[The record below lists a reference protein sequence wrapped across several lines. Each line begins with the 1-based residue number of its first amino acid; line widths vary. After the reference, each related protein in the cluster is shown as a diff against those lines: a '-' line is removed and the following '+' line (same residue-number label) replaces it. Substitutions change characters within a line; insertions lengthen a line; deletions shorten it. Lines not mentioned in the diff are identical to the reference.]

1 MFQHE
6 REHWRSGLGNREV
19 ITSLFSVIL
28 TLRYLRNIHVHV
40 LRGHLE
46 T

>member
-6 REHWRSGLGNREV
+6 REHWRRGLGNREV
-19 ITSLFSVIL
+19 ITSVFSVIL
-28 TLRYLRNIHVHV
+28 TLRYLRNIYVDV